1 MPTLSAGAVGFGVAH
16 WLGALPECV
25 WARQRRGVAFRENHT
40 VELVLVLA
48 TAGSI
53 TRSRTRQQYQEIIL
67 QWNCKNIFGTCCSV
81 HAIVT

>member
-53 TRSRTRQQYQEIIL
+53 TRSRTRQQYQKL
-67 QWNCKNIFGTCCSV
+67 YCNGTARTYLALV
-81 HAIVT
+81 AAYAL